1 MANQH
6 TSLFLPEEHRIISD
20 WLDVEPAETLPD
32 DLTLEIA
39 LKNLGL
45 DTEVLH
51 IHIEVDHA
59 VAAILLER
67 VQGQLPQWAS
77 AREDEVF
84 LARDYRDRAAE
95 RVIEVTPRHL
105 FTLNWADSGPG
116 YSWPEAYHVTYVPI
130 YDVFIVTGS
139 VDCTDLYGVTDFA
152 LGHFS
157 KDKDIVTASGAII
170 LQEWKILTGYD
181 QHRWVYLFDEG
192 LIDNSYAEKLADV
205 IWDEDGQPR
214 RNPGGVPEPDDGI
227 TAAIRAAFPSLT
239 DEQIEDWAQTT

>member
-67 VQGQLPQWAS
+67 VQRQLPQWS
-77 AREDEVF
+77 VLREDEVF